1 MSVACRCTFLDSS
14 SSDDLKLAE
23 GLSEDLEKSEIE
35 CISNYI
41 ELYQSYSFH
50 VSCVGPLACSMS
62 QLTHQQHHCR
72 ATTNG
77 GSGAV
82 GHTASSLITI
92 RQQQKLSRLLSLPMP
107 CAHRYSGIPEQGIC
121 LPFTLHSTSVVL
133 PTFVPHSHIPTRS
146 SGQVHK
152 SNPFPIHLSVLPTHS
167 NGRCRWSRRP
177 PRASQPASHQDQIN
191 PSPSFPI
198 QGVADSYC
206 CGVMRLSHHLRN
218 IGVFMSEQ
226 EKVQGGG
233 TGGDKNNSSR
243 EEFPNQYPLSGF
255 LFSPG
260 SFQHC
265 PLYFFIS
272 NSTSRGS

>member
-1 MSVACRCTFLDSS
+1 MSTKLHWLVRLVDKRGASTRKRNGLFSSSKSAVEQNRNTAEWPSLFPLPPFSPMSVACRCTFLDSS

-177 PRASQPASHQDQIN
+177 PRASQPASHQD
-191 PSPSFPI
+191 
-198 QGVADSYC
+198 
-206 CGVMRLSHHLRN
+206 
-218 IGVFMSEQ
+218 
-226 EKVQGGG
+226 
-233 TGGDKNNSSR
+233 
-243 EEFPNQYPLSGF
+243 
-255 LFSPG
+255 
-260 SFQHC
+260 
-265 PLYFFIS
+265 
-272 NSTSRGS
+272 